1 MPGFFMFADTLPFSL
16 AHYRFGHYTGA
27 HSTFAFQPMT
37 IDTQNNYLVITA
49 SGEDKVG
56 LVDRLSSKIA
66 ESGCN
71 IEESRMAVLGG
82 QFALIMLLSGPW
94 NALSKL
100 EGQMES
106 LGDQLGLSII
116 HKRTQQRE
124 RTQPVVPYRVEVVA
138 MDHPGIVRNLAAFF
152 SRNGINIEEL
162 QTDTYPAPHTGTSM
176 FSVTLTVGIHAD
188 VHIPTLRG
196 NFLDY
201 CDDLNLDASFEPAR
215 V

>member
-1 MPGFFMFADTLPFSL
+1 MA
-16 AHYRFGHYTGA
+16 
-27 HSTFAFQPMT
+27 

-56 LVDRLSSKIA
+56 LVDQLSSKIT
-66 ESGCN
+66 ESGCS

-100 EGQMES
+100 DGQMGQ
-106 LGDQLGLSII
+106 LGDQLGLTII
-116 HKRTQQRE
+116 HKRTQKRE
-124 RTQPVVPYRVEVVA
+124 RTQPAVPYEVEVVA

-152 SRNGINIEEL
+152 SKNGINIEEL
-162 QTDTYPAPHTGTSM
+162 QTDTYPAPHTCTSM
-176 FSVTLTVGIHAD
+176 FSVTMTVGIHAD

-196 NFLDY
+196 NFFDY
-201 CDDLNLDASFEPAR
+201 CDDLNLDASFEPVRA
-215 V
+215 

>member
-1 MPGFFMFADTLPFSL
+1 ME
-16 AHYRFGHYTGA
+16 
-27 HSTFAFQPMT
+27 
-37 IDTQNNYLVITA
+37 TQNNYLVITA

-56 LVDRLSSKIA
+56 IVDRLSSRIA

-71 IEESRMAVLGG
+71 IEESRMAVLGD

-100 EGQMES
+100 EGQMGL
-106 LGDQLGLSII
+106 LGDQLGLTIV
-116 HKRTQQRE
+116 HKRTHQRE
-124 RTQPVVPYRVEVVA
+124 RTQPAIPYRVEVLA

-176 FSVTLTVGIHAD
+176 FSVIMTVGIHAN

>member
-1 MPGFFMFADTLPFSL
+1 MNT
-16 AHYRFGHYTGA
+16 
-27 HSTFAFQPMT
+27 T
-37 IDTQNNYLVITA
+37 IPKNDYLVITA

-56 LVDRLSSKIA
+56 LVDQLSGRIA

-71 IEESRMAVLGG
+71 IEESRMAVLGD

-100 EGQMES
+100 EGQLGA
-106 LGDQLGLSII
+106 LGDQLGLTII
-116 HKRTQQRE
+116 HKRTRQQARP
-124 RTQPVVPYRVEVVA
+124 RPAIPYSVEVLA
-138 MDHPGIVRNLAAFF
+138 MDHPGIVRDLAAFF

-162 QTDTYPAPHTGTSM
+162 QTDTYPAPHTGTPM
-176 FSVTLTVGIHAD
+176 FSVVMTVGVHAD

-201 CDDLNLDASFEPAR
+201 CDDLNLDVTFEPVRA
-215 V
+215 